1 MRRQSAALDGFQ
13 PVVREWFTRTFA
25 APSPAQELAWPS
37 IARRQSTLLLAPTGS
52 GKTLAAFLAALDGL
66 LFAPVPPEHERLRV
80 LYVSPLKAL
89 SVDIERNL
97 SFPIRGLVALCK
109 ARGTPCHVPVV
120 AVRTGDTP
128 SHERQRFGRHPPDIL
143 ITTPES
149 LYLLLTSQARERLRS
164 VHTVIIDEIHAVAA
178 TKRGTHL
185 FLSLERLEALRGDS
199 LPLQRIGLSAT
210 QRPLEE
216 IARLLVGGTLVAA
229 EGLGPDA
236 TGTDGPELADTR
248 GDFQWRPRP
257 VTVVSAGAERPLEL
271 RVEVPVADMARLS
284 AQGNAA
290 AAHQNGFGGRPSIW
304 TAIHPRLLEL
314 VRAHRSTLIFVNS
327 RRLAERL
334 AHALNELAGETLAF
348 AHHGSIARERRLQ
361 IEGALK
367 QGTLPVLVATSSLE
381 LGIDMGAID
390 LVIQVEAPPSVA
402 AGLQRVGRAGH
413 SLGATSKGVMFP
425 KYRGDLLATA
435 AAVRAMRAGSVEALK
450 YPRNP
455 LDVLAQQIV
464 ATVAMD
470 GSTVDALYELVR
482 RTAPFAELSRSM
494 FEGVLDMLS
503 GRYPS
508 HEFSGLRPRLVWDRV
523 RGSLRARTGTRQL
536 AVQSGGTIPERGL
549 FGVFLAGEATA
560 VRVGEL
566 DEEMVFESRPGDVF
580 VLGASSW
587 RILEITPDRVLVTP
601 APGEPGQMPFWH
613 GDRPGRAAEFGQAIG
628 ALARELERT
637 DAEKAK
643 ARLERDFGLDRL
655 AAENLVEYIA
665 DQREAAGAVPSDD
678 TLLLERFV
686 DEAGDW
692 RVCLLS
698 PYGARVH
705 APWAAAVS
713 GRFREA
719 GTEVDH
725 VWSDDGIVWRFP
737 ESDRPPSAED
747 VLLSP
752 ESIERRVVAGLAGT
766 ALFAAHFREN
776 AARALL
782 LPRRLAG
789 RRRPLWAQRKKSAD
803 LLAVAA
809 RYGSFPILLE
819 TYRECLRDVFD
830 LDALRQLLERIESG
844 ALRLV
849 TVESS
854 RPSPFAASLLFS
866 YASNFIYEGDAPLAE
881 RRAQA
886 LSLDYS
892 RLRELLGEGQ
902 LRELLDAG
910 VIASVAQALGRLD
923 RPART
928 ADELHDRL
936 RELGA
941 LGRHELAEHCPSA
954 ELAKQWRTELERQGR
969 ALMLSFGGKL
979 RLVAVEDA
987 SRYRDALGVVLPAG
1001 LPRTWL
1007 ASADN
1012 PLADLLVRH
1021 ARTHTPFTTA
1031 DVARAFGLPEGL
1043 LEASLRRLGATGR
1056 VLEGEFTPGRSGTEW
1071 CDAEVLARIKRLTLA
1086 KLRREVEP
1094 VEPSSLARHLLDWQ
1108 GVTHPRRAEDA
1119 LEEVLAQLEG
1129 TPLIASELEG
1139 RVLAVRLSDATA
1151 FEVDALFA
1159 TGAFVWR
1166 VLEPLGAHDARVAVY
1181 TSERYSLLAPPTEHA
1196 NGRVAAL
1203 VRDALADRGGLFF
1216 SDLLRRTGVFS
1227 EDLARALWSLMF
1239 AGEVTNDT
1247 LWPLRSL
1254 WAEAVGQRRGRPGAA
1269 RRAAPTKLPGRFSLL
1284 PRVTDENPTERRVAL
1299 VDALLK
1305 RHGVL
1310 TREIASHEAF
1320 AGGFSALYPVLRAFE
1335 QSGRVRRGYFV
1346 RGLGAAQFALP
1357 GADNRLRA
1365 LSCSPEDDEPWIVIS
1380 AADPANPYGTILPWA
1395 ASPGRPGRVAG
1406 TQVLLYAGQL
1416 VAYLGRGGTALLT
1429 WLPEAEPARSR
1440 LTEGL
1445 ARRLAFLVDGAAPL
1459 GRARRRVLLIE
1470 TIDTAPAVRSQLSP
1484 TLRKAGFVAT
1494 SKGLLKRPDLDDGRA
1509 HGNAQR
1515 SRVS

>member
-1 MRRQSAALDGFQ
+1 MRRQRTALDGFH
-13 PVVREWFTRTFA
+13 PVVREWFTRTFTT
-25 APSPAQELAWPS
+25 PTPAQQLAWPS
-37 IARRQSTLLLAPTGS
+37 IAAGQSTLLLAPTGS
-52 GKTLAAFLAALDGL
+52 GKTLAAFLGALDGL
-66 LFAPVPPEHERLRV
+66 LFAPQPPEQERLRV

-89 SVDIERNL
+89 GVDIERNL
-97 SFPIRGLVALCK
+97 SFPIRGLVGLCG
-109 ARGTPCHVPVV
+109 AQGTPCHVPVV

-128 SHERQRFGRHPPDIL
+128 SQERQRFVRHPPDIL

-149 LYLLLTSQARERLRS
+149 LYLLLTSRARERLRS
-164 VHTVIIDEIHAVAA
+164 VHTVIVDEIHAVAA

-185 FLSLERLEALRGDS
+185 FLSLERLEALRGAS
-199 LPLQRIGLSAT
+199 PPLQRIGLSAT
-210 QRPLEE
+210 QRPLDE
-216 IARLLVGGTLVAA
+216 IARLLGGGLLVAGA
-229 EGLGPDA
+229 RGADA
-236 TGTDGPELADTR
+236 TSTGPAAPADTSSELHW
-248 GDFQWRPRP
+248 QPRP
-257 VTVVSAGAERPLEL
+257 VTVANAGAARPLEL
-271 RVEVPVADMARLS
+271 CVEVPVADMARLS
-284 AQGNAA
+284 SDGDAA
-290 AAHQNGFGGRPSIW
+290 TGRQNGLEARPSIW

-314 VRAHRSTLIFVNS
+314 IRAHRSTLIFVNS

-348 AHHGSIARERRLQ
+348 AHHGSIARERRLE
-361 IEGALK
+361 IENALK
-367 QGTLPVLVATSSLE
+367 RGTLPALVATSSLE

-413 SLGATSKGVMFP
+413 SLGATSQGVMFP

-435 AAVRAMRAGSVEALK
+435 AAARAMRAASIEALK
-450 YPRNP
+450 YPRNA

-470 GSTVDALYELVR
+470 GSGVDELYELVR
-482 RTAPFAELSRSM
+482 HAAPFAELSRSH

-508 HEFSGLRPRLVWDRV
+508 HEFAELRPRLIWDRAK
-523 RGSLRARTGTRQL
+523 GSLRARSGARQL

-549 FGVFLAGEATA
+549 FGVFLADQPTA

-566 DEEMVFESRPGDVF
+566 DEEMVFESRAGDVF

-628 ALARELERT
+628 ALARELEHM
-637 DAEKAK
+637 DAEAAK
-643 ARLERDFGLDRL
+643 TRLEREFGLDRL
-655 AAENLVEYIA
+655 AAENLVDYIA
-665 DQREAAGAVPSDD
+665 DQREAAGVVPSDE
-678 TLLLERFV
+678 TLLFECFV

-705 APWAAAVS
+705 APWAAAVA
-713 GRFREA
+713 GRLREA

-737 ESDRPPSAED
+737 ESDRPPRAED
-747 VLLSP
+747 MLLSP
-752 ESIERRVVAGLAGT
+752 ESIEQSVVAGLAGT

-830 LDALRQLLERIESG
+830 LDALRQLLERIEAG
-844 ALRLV
+844 TVRVV
-849 TVESS
+849 TVQSA

-886 LSLDYS
+886 LSLDYGY
-892 RLRELLGEGQ
+892 LRELLGEGQ
-902 LRELLDAG
+902 LRELLDAD
-910 VIASVAQALGRLD
+910 VMASVAQALGRLD
-923 RPART
+923 RPARN

-941 LGRHELAEHCPSA
+941 LTQRRLVDHCPSA
-954 ELAKQWRTELERQGR
+954 ALAKQWRTELERQGR
-969 ALMLSFGGKL
+969 ALTLSLGGKR
-979 RLVAVEDA
+979 RLAAVEDA
-987 SRYRDALGVVLPAG
+987 SHYRDALGAVLPAG
-1001 LPRTWL
+1001 LPRAWL
-1007 ASADN
+1007 ASAED

-1021 ARTHTPFTTA
+1021 ARTHAPFTTA
-1031 DVARAFGLPEGL
+1031 DVARDLGLPAGL
-1043 LEASLRRLGATGR
+1043 IEPPLRRLCATGR
-1056 VLEGEFTPGRSGTEW
+1056 LLEGEFTPGRSGAEW
-1071 CDAEVLARIKRLTLA
+1071 CDPDVLARIRRLTLA
-1086 KLRREVEP
+1086 KLRRAVEP
-1094 VEPSSLARHLLDWQ
+1094 VEPSSFARHLLDWQ
-1108 GVTHPRRAEDA
+1108 GVTHPRRAESA
-1119 LEEVLAQLEG
+1119 LEEVLQQLEG
-1129 TPLIASELEG
+1129 APLIASELES
-1139 RVLAVRLSDATA
+1139 RVLGVRLTGASA
-1151 FEVDALFA
+1151 FELDALLA

-1166 VLEPLGAHDARVAVY
+1166 GLEPLGAHDARVAFY
-1181 TSERYSLLAPPTEHA
+1181 SSERYSLLAPPTGHA
-1196 NGRVAAL
+1196 KGSVAAL
-1203 VRDALADRGGLFF
+1203 VRDALVDRGALFF
-1216 SDLLRRTGVFS
+1216 HDLLRLGGVFR
-1227 EDLARALWSLMF
+1227 EDLERALWALVF

-1254 WAEAVGQRRGRPGAA
+1254 WAQAAGARRSRPGAA
-1269 RRAAPTKLPGRFSLL
+1269 RRATPATLPGRFSLL
-1284 PRVTDENPTERRVAL
+1284 PRVADDNPTERRVAL
-1299 VDALLK
+1299 VDSLLK

-1310 TREIASHEAF
+1310 TREIANHESF
-1320 AGGFSALYPVLRAFE
+1320 AGGFSAVYPVLRALE
-1335 QSGRVRRGYFV
+1335 QSGRVRRGYFI
-1346 RGLGAAQFALP
+1346 RGLGAAQFALA

-1365 LSCSPEDDEPWIVIS
+1365 LSLPPERDEPWIVIS
-1380 AADPANPYGTILPWA
+1380 AADPANPYGTILPWPP
-1395 ASPGRPGRVAG
+1395 SSGRPGRAAG
-1406 TQVLLYAGQL
+1406 AQVLLYAGQL
-1416 VAYLGRGGTALLT
+1416 VAYLGRGETTLLT
-1429 WLPEAEPARSR
+1429 WLPEVEPARTH
-1440 LTEGL
+1440 LAEGL
-1445 ARRLAFLVDGAAPL
+1445 ARSLASLTDRAVPL
-1459 GRARRRVLLIE
+1459 GRGRRRALLIE
-1470 TIDTAPAVRSQLSP
+1470 TIDTAPAVQSRLCP
-1484 TLRKAGFVAT
+1484 ALCAGGFVAT
-1494 SKGLLKRPDLDDGRA
+1494 SKGLIKRPDLDPGRA
-1509 HGNAQR
+1509 RDSAQR
-1515 SRVS
+1515 SRAS